1 MALLQV
7 LHYPDSRLNLKAK
20 EVTEFDEKLKKLVT
34 DMAETMRENNG
45 IGLAAT
51 QVNVQKRLFIMDL
64 AKEHELSQL
73 TVFINPK
80 ITQKSGEIKGDEGC
94 LSVPGVFEPIS
105 RAEKVTVQYQDLNGK
120 THQIECEG
128 IKAICIQHE
137 TDHLDGKVFVD
148 YLSGLKQNFIKKK
161 MKKLFRE

>member
-1 MALLQV
+1 MALLQI
-7 LHYPDSRLNLKAK
+7 LHYPDERLHLKAK
-20 EVTEFDEKLKKLVT
+20 EVTEFDEKLKTLVAN
-34 DMAETMRENNG
+34 MSETMRDHNG

-64 AKEHELSQL
+64 AKEGEPSQL

-80 ITQKSGEIKGDEGC
+80 ITQKHGEVKCDEGC
-94 LSVPGVFEPIS
+94 LSVPGIFEAIT
-105 RAEKVTVQYQDLNGK
+105 RAEQITVEYQDLGGK
-120 THQIECEG
+120 KHKMDCEG

-137 TDHLDGKVFVD
+137 ADHLDGKVFVD
-148 YLSGLKQNFIKKK
+148 YLSGLKQNYIKKK